1 MAKKQIY
8 LTESQ
13 INYIKQ
19 ALEKARKETNTNPT
33 EAQKEAGNYKM
44 GRVRIHGLDIAIE
57 NPKGSY
63 RRGKDKNGK
72 EWKCLM
78 HNDYGYFSHTLG
90 KDGDAVDVF
99 IGNNLDSKSIFAID
113 QKIDGKFDE
122 TKVML
127 GFNTAEEAKKAY
139 LSNYEKDWKGF
150 WKITE
155 VTIEDFKKWL
165 YNGFRQRKPFSE
177 YQEIKKKK
185 LNESKNNNKLLMES
199 SIEEY
204 FYEYDCE
211 SILNQ
216 FVVDMRNG
224 VTVQNWK
231 PLINPAMYQKALQ
244 IFTKQGDLD
253 GFPEKYIYQWIGIL
267 MRNTIQLDSNTELAG
282 HSMGIDCDALDNS
295 AIGGYIKEKLGFEV
309 IDWDDN
315 CTLSVSPQ
323 YIINDLLHT
332 RGLSEAE
339 KEYIDEYLKN
349 NPLNEDAVHQIGP
362 NKGQTAMFLSQPELD
377 YYDNEY
383 MVKTRN
389 KDLQGIVDIY
399 NNHNG
404 GEQDSRV
411 LISSEGNQAKIGE
424 NGNILLTMD
433 VYRLLDMVGLY
444 DWMQMPDGSDAWSDF
459 GLRPLFEILSE
470 YDDNKTPE
478 ETLVIINKALD
489 VTHQRGDMPSIFIE
503 GGSRT
508 LSQITHSTYLTE
520 SYLLD
525 WEKEQIEDNNVNG
538 TIKLY
543 HNTTNQNLND
553 IINDGE
559 LDTHQ
564 HHSEG
569 HGHMLFFTV
578 NQDAWGVQSKISI
591 EVPVNDFEDMTFR
604 FVNNDSVIT
613 ENNIPINK
621 YNFKIENVKG
631 LEYDRIIEI
640 LTSNDERLKNY
651 LLSDFF
657 ADIPNIAEWF
667 FNKVDYNF

>member
-8 LTESQ
+8 FTENQ
-13 INYIKQ
+13 VAEIKRKLQQ
-19 ALEKARKETNTNPT
+19 AREETNTNPT
-33 EAQKEAGNYKM
+33 DGQKEAGNYKM

-72 EWKCLM
+72 SWKCLM

-99 IGNNLDSKSIFAID
+99 IGNNLDSKSIFAVD
-113 QKIDGKFDE
+113 QRIDGKFDE

-127 GFNTAEEAKKAY
+127 GFNSEEEAKNAY

-165 YNGFRQRKPFSE
+165 YNGFRQRKPFFE
-177 YQEIKKKK
+177 YNDIKKKK
-185 LNESKNNNKLLMES
+185 LNESKDNKLLIES

-211 SILNQ
+211 SILNK
-216 FVVDMRNG
+216 FVEDMRNG

-253 GFPEKYIYQWIGIL
+253 GFPEKYIYHWIGIL
-267 MRNTIQLDSNTELAG
+267 MRNTIQLNSNTELAG
-282 HSMGIDCDALDNS
+282 HSMGMDYDALDNS
-295 AIGGYIKEKLGFEV
+295 TIGGLIKEKLGIEV
-309 IDWDDN
+309 IDWNDN
-315 CTLSVSPQ
+315 CALSVSPQ

-349 NPLNEDAVHQIGP
+349 NQLNEDAVHQIGP
-362 NKGQTAMFLSQPELD
+362 NKGQTTMFLSQPELD

-389 KDLQGIVDIY
+389 KDLQGIIDIY
-399 NNHNG
+399 NYHNG

-424 NGNILLTMD
+424 NGNVLLTMD
-433 VYRLLDMVGLY
+433 IFRLLDMVGLY
-444 DWMQMPDGSDAWSDF
+444 DWMQMPDGSDAWSDY
-459 GLRPLFEILSE
+459 GLRPLFEILGE

-489 VTHQRGDMPSIFIE
+489 ITHQRGDMPSIFIE

-508 LSQITHSTYLTE
+508 LTQITHSTYLTE
-520 SYLLD
+520 SYLMD
-525 WEKEQIEDNNVNG
+525 WEKEEIEDNSVNG

-569 HGHMLFFTV
+569 HDHMLFFTV
-578 NQDAWGVQSKISI
+578 NPDAWGVQSKISI
-591 EVPVNDFEDMTFR
+591 EAPIKDFEDRTFR

-613 ENNIPINK
+613 ENNVPINK
-621 YNFKIENVKG
+621 YNFKIEKVKG

-640 LTSNDERLKNY
+640 LTGNDERLKNY

-657 ADIPNIAEWF
+657 ADIPSIAEWF

>member
-1 MAKKQIY
+1 
-8 LTESQ
+8 
-13 INYIKQ
+13 
-19 ALEKARKETNTNPT
+19 
-33 EAQKEAGNYKM
+33 
-44 GRVRIHGLDIAIE
+44 
-57 NPKGSY
+57 
-63 RRGKDKNGK
+63 
-72 EWKCLM
+72 
-78 HNDYGYFSHTLG
+78 
-90 KDGDAVDVF
+90 
-99 IGNNLDSKSIFAID
+99 
-113 QKIDGKFDE
+113 
-122 TKVML
+122 
-127 GFNTAEEAKKAY
+127 
-139 LSNYEKDWKGF
+139 
-150 WKITE
+150 
-155 VTIEDFKKWL
+155 
-165 YNGFRQRKPFSE
+165 
-177 YQEIKKKK
+177 
-185 LNESKNNNKLLMES
+185 
-199 SIEEY
+199 
-204 FYEYDCE
+204 
-211 SILNQ
+211 
-216 FVVDMRNG
+216 MRNG
-224 VTVQNWK
+224 ITVQNWK

-244 IFTKQGDLD
+244 IFTKQGDLA

-282 HSMGIDCDALDNS
+282 HSMGMDYDALDNS
-295 AIGGYIKEKLGFEV
+295 AIGGLIKEKLGIEV

-323 YIINDLLHT
+323 YIINDLLNT
-332 RGLSEAE
+332 RGLSNAE

-349 NPLNEDAVHQIGP
+349 NQLNEDAVHQIGP

-383 MVKTRN
+383 MVKNRN

-399 NNHNG
+399 NYHNA

-433 VYRLLDMVGLY
+433 VFRLLDMVGLY

-489 VTHQRGDMPSIFIE
+489 ITHQRGDMPSIFIE

-508 LSQITHSTYLTE
+508 LTQITHSTYLTE

-578 NQDAWGVQSKISI
+578 NPDAWGVQSKISI
-591 EVPVNDFEDMTFR
+591 EVPIKDFEDMTFR

-613 ENNIPINK
+613 ENNVPINQ

-640 LTSNDERLKNY
+640 LTGNDERLKNY

>member
-13 INYIKQ
+13 IKYIKQ

-33 EAQKEAGNYKM
+33 EGQKEAGNYKM
-44 GRVRIHGLDIAIE
+44 GRVNIHGLDIAIE

-72 EWKCLM
+72 AWKCLM

-113 QKIDGKFDE
+113 QKIGGKFDE

-127 GFNTAEEAKKAY
+127 GFNSAEEAKKAY

-185 LNESKNNNKLLMES
+185 LNESKDNKLLMES

-211 SILNQ
+211 STLNQ
-216 FVVDMRNG
+216 FVADMRNG

-244 IFTKQGDLD
+244 IFTKQGDLG

-267 MRNTIQLDSNTELAG
+267 IRNTIKLDSNTELAG
-282 HSMGIDCDALDNS
+282 HSMGMDYDVLDNS

-323 YIINDLLHT
+323 YIINDLLNT
-332 RGLSEAE
+332 RGLSNAE

-349 NPLNEDAVHQIGP
+349 SQLNEDAVHQIGP
-362 NKGQTAMFLSQPELD
+362 NKGQTVMFLSQPELD

-389 KDLQGIVDIY
+389 KDLQGIIDIY
-399 NNHNG
+399 NYHNG
-404 GEQDSRV
+404 GEQDNRV

-424 NGNILLTMD
+424 NGNVILTMNIF
-433 VYRLLDMVGLY
+433 RLLDMIGLY

-459 GLRPLFEILSE
+459 GLKPLFEILSE

-489 VTHQRGDMPSIFIE
+489 VTHQHGDMPCIFIE
-503 GGSRT
+503 GGSSS

-564 HHSEG
+564 SHSEG

-578 NQDAWGVQSKISI
+578 NPDAWGIQSKISI
-591 EVPVNDFEDMTFR
+591 EVPIKDFEDMTFR

-613 ENNIPINK
+613 ENNVPINK

-640 LTSNDERLKNY
+640 LTGNDEKLKNY

-657 ADIPNIAEWF
+657 ADIPSIAEWF
-667 FNKVDYNF
+667 YNKVDYNF